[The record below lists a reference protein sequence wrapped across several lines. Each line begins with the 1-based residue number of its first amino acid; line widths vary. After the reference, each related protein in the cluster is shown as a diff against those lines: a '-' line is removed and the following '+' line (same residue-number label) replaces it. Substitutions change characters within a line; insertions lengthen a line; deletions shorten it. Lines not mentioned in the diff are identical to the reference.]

1 MDYTYAIIISTGC
14 YFFIKINPVDLRITG
29 SQGALTMWSNE
40 VCVPHAPAVIPG
52 LHWKEISAVT
62 FDMGRRL
69 CLCGAPAAQI
79 SHADSSSP

>member
-1 MDYTYAIIISTGC
+1 MY
-14 YFFIKINPVDLRITG
+14 
-29 SQGALTMWSNE
+29 
-40 VCVPHAPAVIPG
+40 VPLAPAVIPG

-69 CLCGAPAAQI
+69 CLCQVLAAQI